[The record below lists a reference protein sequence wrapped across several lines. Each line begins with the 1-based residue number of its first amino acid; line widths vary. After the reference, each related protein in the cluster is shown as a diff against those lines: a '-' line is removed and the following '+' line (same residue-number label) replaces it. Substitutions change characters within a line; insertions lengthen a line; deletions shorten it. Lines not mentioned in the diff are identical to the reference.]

1 MPCTKFEISNEDRI
15 LQRSIRLLGILS
27 LIASFMFL
35 MLTRKQEIRLN
46 IFYTKAIVHFGFLT
60 ALTCLLSEWFK
71 KLHYAAIIML
81 SLFIA
86 AIGCFQQMNITIL
99 FIIPIYMAYCLQGQK
114 RVFFIIF
121 LDIFLFNISRV
132 FKSYNIYLA
141 NPRVY
146 NFRTILI
153 SNLVTSIFESIIFL
167 FIALPV
173 FTLLIKQNNEL
184 KKSLKEKDEATND
197 ILQFCSTATSFHNK
211 YLSVHIKGVRDIT
224 TIILDTLI
232 KDGVYI
238 EENYYKQIIF
248 SVQFHDIGKIYIDSS
263 ILDKKG
269 RLDNFEFN
277 LIKEHPERG
286 LELFSLLPKNVLDH
300 DYIETCKNVIYQHH
314 ERLDGTGY
322 PTGTKDISFEAKI
335 VAIADVVD
343 ALLSWRPYKPPLK
356 WEKMV
361 EILEEQKAGY
371 SYECIKAVYEEKE
384 KILSISDANNRT
396 LKHLLSLEDS
406 DIIRR

>member
-99 FIIPIYMAYCLQGQK
+99 FIIPIYMAYCLQGKK

-232 KDGVYI
+232 KGGVYI

-263 ILDKKG
+263 ILDK
-269 RLDNFEFN
+269 
-277 LIKEHPERG
+277 
-286 LELFSLLPKNVLDH
+286 
-300 DYIETCKNVIYQHH
+300 
-314 ERLDGTGY
+314 
-322 PTGTKDISFEAKI
+322 
-335 VAIADVVD
+335 
-343 ALLSWRPYKPPLK
+343 
-356 WEKMV
+356 
-361 EILEEQKAGY
+361 
-371 SYECIKAVYEEKE
+371 
-384 KILSISDANNRT
+384 
-396 LKHLLSLEDS
+396 
-406 DIIRR
+406 